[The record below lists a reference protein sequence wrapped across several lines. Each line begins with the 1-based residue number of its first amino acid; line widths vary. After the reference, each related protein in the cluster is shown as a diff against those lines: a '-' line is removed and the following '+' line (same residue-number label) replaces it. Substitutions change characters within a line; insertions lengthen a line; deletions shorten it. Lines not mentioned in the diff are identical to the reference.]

1 MIDRAAGS
9 PVFTRAP
16 EPLAWLRRLLARVG
30 RPPLQ
35 FLRWLTLAAGF
46 SAAAIASALRPI
58 TWRRPVRSEFMRTMR
73 QAGVGG
79 VRGAVFTGIL
89 VGLAMVYQAL
99 YWLHVA
105 GQTNLI
111 GEVLVLVLVREI
123 GPLLV
128 GLILIGR
135 SGISLLLDLSTLRSG
150 GQLRMLEAQGVH
162 PVLFLVVPRVVAF
175 ALSSFCLGMVFLVTA
190 MLVGYFAG
198 HSVGAVRL
206 SLYQFLDNL
215 LRAMGPTEYVLLPV
229 KTLALGF
236 IVGVTASLTA
246 LAGPPEETDVGQLTA
261 RGFVLS
267 VLAIFVV
274 SGAISVAL

>member
-1 MIDRAAGS
+1 VSERAAGS
-9 PVFTRAP
+9 PVFARAL
-16 EPLAWLRRLLARVG
+16 EPFAWLRRLLAGVG

-35 FLRWLTLAAGF
+35 FFRWLALAAGF
-46 SAAAIASALRPI
+46 SAAVIAAALRPI

-99 YWLHVA
+99 YWLQMA

-135 SGISLLLDLSTLRSG
+135 SGISLLLDLGALRCG
-150 GQLRMLEAQGVH
+150 GQLRMLEAQGID
-162 PVLFLVVPRVVAF
+162 PALFLVVPRVVAF

-190 MLVGYFAG
+190 VLVGYFAG
-198 HSVGAVRL
+198 HSVGAVRM

-215 LRAMGPTEYVLLPV
+215 LRAMSPAEYVLLPL
-229 KTLALGF
+229 KTLAVGF
-236 IVGVTASLTA
+236 IVGVTTSLAA
-246 LAGPPEETDVGQLTA
+246 LAGPAGEKDVGQLTA